1 METHPLIEKFRQMH
15 GAEERNPWHYVSFTR
30 DGVTWHIGH
39 YGDADQFKDG
49 WFIYGYEGINRVLTA
64 DHIPEEEVEQRW
76 VSYLLMGPAR
86 WRGRREQEE
95 EVPNS

>member
-1 METHPLIEKFRQMH
+1 MATHPLIEKLKKLDTETSYR
-15 GAEERNPWHYVSFTR
+15 PYVTIFR
-30 DGVTWHIGH
+30 DGIMWHIGH
-39 YGDADQFKDG
+39 YGIRRDRNE
-49 WFIYGYEGINRVLTA
+49 WFIYGYEEINRVLTA